1 MLKKTIYCATLF
13 LGSLA
18 LFSCKKEKEIVVK
31 QVKIEFKHE
40 ANLQITDSSGV
51 VKKVLKIELA
61 DNTFEQQTGLMY
73 RKHLDQNKG
82 MLFIFEDTIMRSF
95 YMKNTYISLDLI
107 YIDAEHNIVSIVK
120 SAEPL
125 NEKSLPSEAPA
136 KYVLEINGGLSDTWG
151 LIPGDKI
158 SYSKL

>member
-1 MLKKTIYCATLF
+1 MLKKIIYCVILF
-13 LGSLA
+13 LGSLTV
-18 LFSCKKEKEIVVK
+18 FSCKKEKKAIVK
-31 QVKIEFKHE
+31 QAKIEFKHE
-40 ANLQITDSSGV
+40 GNLQLIDSTGV
-51 VKKVLKIELA
+51 VKKELQIEIA
-61 DNTFEQQTGLMY
+61 DNTYEQQTGLMY

-107 YIDAEHNIVSIVK
+107 YINAEHNIVSIVK

-158 SYSKL
+158 SYNKL

>member
-1 MLKKTIYCATLF
+1 MLKKTIYCVILF

-18 LFSCKKEKEIVVK
+18 LFSCKKEKETVVK

-40 ANLQITDSSGV
+40 ANIQITDSSGV

-61 DNTFEQQTGLMY
+61 DDTFEQQTGLMY

>member
-1 MLKKTIYCATLF
+1 MLKKTIYCAILF

-18 LFSCKKEKEIVVK
+18 LLSCKKEKETVVK

-40 ANLQITDSSGV
+40 ANLQITDSSGI
-51 VKKVLKIELA
+51 VKKELQIELA

-73 RKHLDQNKG
+73 RKHMDQNKG
-82 MLFIFEDTIMRSF
+82 MLFIFGDTIMRSF

-120 SAEPL
+120 NAEPL

-136 KYVLEINGGLSDTWG
+136 KYVLEINDGLSDTWD

>member
-1 MLKKTIYCATLF
+1 MLKKTIYCVIPF
-13 LGSLA
+13 LVSLA
-18 LFSCKKEKEIVVK
+18 FFSCKEKKEIVVK

-51 VKKVLKIELA
+51 VKQELQIELA

-73 RKHLDQNKG
+73 RMHLDQNKG

-107 YIDAEHNIVSIVK
+107 YLDAEHNIVSIVK

-136 KYVLEINGGLSDTWG
+136 KYVLEINGGLSDIWG

-158 SYSKL
+158 NYNKL